1 MRTTQEHEL
10 ERESILAVT
19 TVQAA
24 ITFPEVVATALE
36 QADRNGQ
43 RQYLQDLAAASDE
56 EVLIDDEPP
65 AHLWDEEADAKVR
78 LADALL
84 GGHA

>member
-1 MRTTQEHEL
+1 MRTYQEHEQ
-10 ERESILAVT
+10 ERASIMAIT

-24 ITFPEVVATALE
+24 ITFPEVVAIALE
-36 QADRNGQ
+36 HADRNGQ

-56 EVLIDDEPP
+56 DVFIDDQPP
-65 AHLWDEEADAKVR
+65 ARAWDEEADAKVR